1 MTPPLAGQG
10 ERRRFSTGSLVAV
23 RDVPLGVQVFSY
35 CGTLEPDR
43 KPHPPPVKGT
53 GEEHRFCGL
62 VEAESAYPCF
72 AEDR

>member
-23 RDVPLGVQVFSY
+23 RDVSPELRSFH